1 MISHSRNF
9 IQAFRTLKLTNVI
22 HRVVM
27 TLQKLITVTIE
38 VVTRRARELFEIL
51 VLHAIDVFC
60 RLAFAIFSV
69 FAAHITEVIFLFAL
83 ALQQLELEA
92 NGTAAILR
100 NRRIIY
106 LIHHTYRPTD

>member
-51 VLHAIDVFC
+51 VPRFRNVFR
-60 RLAFAIFSV
+60 RLAFAVFAV
-69 FAAHITEVIFLFAL
+69 FAAHIAEVIFLFTL
-83 ALQQLELEA
+83 ALQQTELEA
-92 NGTAAILR
+92 NGTPAFLNNTA
-100 NRRIIY
+100 IIY
-106 LIHHTYRPTD
+106 